1 MTLNF
6 LSVFVVTYLM
16 WIGFTA
22 SFTFSELLTGFIVA
36 LMVAIITTKYSKF
49 NIGINFPI
57 RALKFVFGYLPVFIV
72 AMVRANIDVA
82 KRVLSPSLPINPAI
96 VKVPVKLKGE
106 ISKLTLA
113 NSITLTPGTLS
124 LELDDEGIY
133 VHWIDKKSDD
143 PEEIKKA
150 IVGSFEK
157 RIGGIFE

>member
-1 MTLNF
+1 MTLKF
-6 LSVFVVTYLM
+6 LSVFVLTYLL
-16 WIGFTA
+16 WIGFTISVA
-22 SFTFSELLTGFIVA
+22 FSELVMGVVVALIVA
-36 LMVAIITTKYSKF
+36 IVTARYSKL
-49 NIGINFPI
+49 NIGIDFPI

-72 AMVRANIDVA
+72 AMVKANLDVA
-82 KRVLSPSLPINPAI
+82 RRVLNPSLPINPAI

-124 LELDDEGIY
+124 LDLDKEGIY
-133 VHWIDKKSDD
+133 VHWIDKKSDN

-150 IVGSFEK
+150 IVGSFER

>member
-1 MTLNF
+1 VDRFYSEFHLF
-6 LSVFVVTYLM
+6 R
-16 WIGFTA
+16 
-22 SFTFSELLTGFIVA
+22 TFD
-36 LMVAIITTKYSKF
+36 
-49 NIGINFPI
+49 
-57 RALKFVFGYLPVFIV
+57 VFIV

-157 RIGGIFE
+157 

>member
-6 LSVFVVTYLM
+6 LSVFVLTYLM

-22 SFTFSELLTGFIVA
+22 SISFSELVMGFVVA
-36 LMVAIITTKYSKF
+36 LVVAIVITKYSKLS
-49 NIGINFPI
+49 IGIDFPI

-72 AMVRANIDVA
+72 AMVKANLDVA
-82 KRVLSPSLPINPAI
+82 RRVLSPSLPINPAI

-124 LELDDEGIY
+124 LELDKESIY
-133 VHWIDKKSDD
+133 VHWIDKRSDN

>member
-1 MTLNF
+1 MTLNY
-6 LSVFVVTYLM
+6 LSVFVLTYLV

-22 SFTFSELLTGFIVA
+22 SVAFSELAVGFVVA
-36 LMVAIITTKYSKF
+36 LIVTVVITKYSRL
-49 NIGINFPI
+49 NIGIDFPI

-82 KRVLSPSLPINPAI
+82 KRVLSPSLPINPAV

-133 VHWIDKKSDD
+133 VHWIDKRSDD
-143 PEEIKKA
+143 PEKIKKA

-157 RIGGIFE
+157 RIGGDF